1 MQKNHKMASG
11 SVSLPALPVRNS
23 ISTSL
28 DTLHHRL
35 SILDD
40 HIATLEEL
48 LIPVT
53 NLKDD
58 CSEDSDCKEVSD
70 VKSMVRNQID
80 LGIDHVKVLE
90 HRICNII
97 DHLDI

>member
-1 MQKNHKMASG
+1 MHKNHKMASG
-11 SVSLPALPVRNS
+11 SVSLPALPVRES

-28 DTLHHRL
+28 DTLQHRL
-35 SILDD
+35 GILDD

-58 CSEDSDCKEVSD
+58 CLEDGDCKETSD

-80 LGIDHVKVLE
+80 LSADYVKVLE
-90 HRICNII
+90 NRICKII